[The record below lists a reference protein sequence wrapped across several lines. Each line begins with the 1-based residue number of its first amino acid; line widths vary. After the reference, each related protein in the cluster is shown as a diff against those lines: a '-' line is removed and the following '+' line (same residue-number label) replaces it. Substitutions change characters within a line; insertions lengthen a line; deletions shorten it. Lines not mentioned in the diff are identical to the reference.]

1 MHDFLD
7 NLGAQQYEKMRE
19 RNATKEEITNT
30 CEETYG
36 KKSLS
41 RRNLLRLPKPKE
53 KNSKTPSTHRKSTVP
68 GKLKRKKL
76 PPEEM
81 HPFSAFPY
89 RLEYKDGTDT
99 RICHFECEEHRDK
112 HIKRYKLRKGS
123 FFIDNL
129 T

>member
-1 MHDFLD
+1 MPP
-7 NLGAQQYEKMRE
+7 R
-19 RNATKEEITNT
+19 
-30 CEETYG
+30 
-36 KKSLS
+36 KKSPTPAKKPTAKKPVTKKPTTT
-41 RRNLLRLPKPKE
+41 PKAKE
-53 KNSKTPSTHRKSTVP
+53 KNSKTPSTRRKSTAP

-99 RICHFECEEHRDK
+99 RVCHFECEEHRDK
-112 HIKRYKLRKGS
+112 HIQRYKLRKGS
-123 FFIDNL
+123 YFIDNL